1 MADLPRLPTEA
12 DPDETSNS
20 LAVQDDNKDA
30 VFADILETL
39 HSNNFL
45 LDEIEENTEDDES
58 ITEKRNR
65 RVEEENTDKPGVFSK
80 AIGGLG
86 AGIKGVGGILNKA
99 NPFQEGGLGPKMSIL
114 LISGVLFAISK
125 FGDKLVKPL
134 ASLLEMID
142 SEGGVLDKLKDTELF
157 KSAMETFEKFKERAK
172 LIGEDV
178 KKLLEAAT
186 NVGSLIKSAYES
198 VVAYISSFDTRGAGP
213 AGQYAD
219 GKLDALEMQNLKD
232 DLMKKAQDLVT
243 NIIGTV
249 WNEISFATKLL
260 FAAGGAVSLLLQA
273 SLVARIAKIIAGVSG
288 KPPSADGPKTRSS
301 RGGIIK
307 NLARSL
313 VVGTSA
319 FSSVGNTTR
328 VASLKPGQAINK
340 AGSIYSTKTGRIVKP
355 AVSFTH
361 LSKYPRLLTAAKR
374 IPILTPILTG
384 AFAIKTMKDDS
395 LSKDEKIAE
404 LGGIL
409 GGGLGAMGFGALGAS
424 LGLTLGPAGSIIGA
438 LLGSLTGFYGGE
450 ALGKM
455 LAGFLLG
462 KDRDPIDIGS
472 MNTSTLG
479 ASNAP
484 PGNLNIDS
492 APLTMD
498 AQLRETDAARAQRH
512 ALEQYRMS
520 TMPSTSGATVSKLSN
535 TTESNGDSSALPLTV
550 PVLVDQKEINNI
562 NSSYSGSPSSSNG
575 FQPARLFGDSL
586 LIDWRSM

>member
-1 MADLPRLPTEA
+1 M
-12 DPDETSNS
+12 
-20 LAVQDDNKDA
+20 
-30 VFADILETL
+30 
-39 HSNNFL
+39 
-45 LDEIEENTEDDES
+45 
-58 ITEKRNR
+58 
-65 RVEEENTDKPGVFSK
+65 
-80 AIGGLG
+80 
-86 AGIKGVGGILNKA
+86 
-99 NPFQEGGLGPKMSIL
+99 
-114 LISGVLFAISK
+114 
-125 FGDKLVKPL
+125 
-134 ASLLEMID
+134 
-142 SEGGVLDKLKDTELF
+142 
-157 KSAMETFEKFKERAK
+157 
-172 LIGEDV
+172 
-178 KKLLEAAT
+178 
-186 NVGSLIKSAYES
+186 
-198 VVAYISSFDTRGAGP
+198 
-213 AGQYAD
+213 
-219 GKLDALEMQNLKD
+219 
-232 DLMKKAQDLVT
+232 
-243 NIIGTV
+243 
-249 WNEISFATKLL
+249 
-260 FAAGGAVSLLLQA
+260 
-273 SLVARIAKIIAGVSG
+273 
-288 KPPSADGPKTRSS
+288 
-301 RGGIIK
+301 
-307 NLARSL
+307 
-313 VVGTSA
+313 GTSA

-328 VASLKPGQAINK
+328 VASLKTGQAIKK
-340 AGSIYSTKTGRIVKP
+340 AGSIYNTKTGRIVKP